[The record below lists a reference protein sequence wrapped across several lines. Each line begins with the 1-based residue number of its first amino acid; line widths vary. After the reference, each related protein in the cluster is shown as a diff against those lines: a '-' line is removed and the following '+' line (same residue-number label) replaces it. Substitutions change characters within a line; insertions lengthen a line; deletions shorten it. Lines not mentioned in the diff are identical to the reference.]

1 MPVST
6 CRCIFPRLSSQ
17 TLPLPALKPGKNL
30 VVIGSS
36 FISMELVVAVAK
48 RELASIHVIGMEKVP
63 FESILGE
70 VVGSALMKVSEGVNS

>member
-1 MPVST
+1 
-6 CRCIFPRLSSQ
+6 
-17 TLPLPALKPGKNL
+17 
-30 VVIGSS
+30 
-36 FISMELVVAVAK
+36 MELVVAVAK